1 MITFIIP
8 FFNEESKNSKN
19 LKIFLKDLS
28 KYILHK
34 KNKNN
39 YFLLMNDGSTDKTL
53 EFLKT
58 FIKNQNKKKVIFINF
73 KKNKGQG
80 AIFRKGIEL
89 CKTKYLT
96 MIPSDG
102 DLPFLDYTKFIKKKV
117 DLVLFYISNLEM
129 YSNSRLLLSSLF
141 NSIYNFTFGTKIHY
155 IQGPALYNKLKLKK
169 ISIRSSNISS
179 HSEMAIKLLHSNITY
194 CEYSFVRKNYSKIDR
209 SVNIKSLLYVIF
221 SFFRLWLEVKLMN
234 NKFSITKSKRI
245 HI

>member
-73 KKNKGQG
+73 KKNKG
-80 AIFRKGIEL
+80 
-89 CKTKYLT
+89 
-96 MIPSDG
+96 
-102 DLPFLDYTKFIKKKV
+102 
-117 DLVLFYISNLEM
+117 
-129 YSNSRLLLSSLF
+129 
-141 NSIYNFTFGTKIHY
+141 
-155 IQGPALYNKLKLKK
+155 
-169 ISIRSSNISS
+169 
-179 HSEMAIKLLHSNITY
+179 
-194 CEYSFVRKNYSKIDR
+194 
-209 SVNIKSLLYVIF
+209 
-221 SFFRLWLEVKLMN
+221 
-234 NKFSITKSKRI
+234 
-245 HI
+245 